1 MMKKK
6 KLTSEEITAAIER
19 IRSLYNDYIIRYSKP
34 FSVKTGF
41 EDRYRDALRSRIDLD
56 GFLYAEFSV
65 IRQLIQREED
75 RASAA
80 SEPVPRGEDVTQK
93 VSFADRILEENRRR
107 IEHYPELSL
116 SADASPEIKKFFGAL
131 AEFDKRYWGTVS
143 ELLRRP
149 AFSVLYET
157 RNHLETEAEELC
169 VPRRDPYPPVLSTYC
184 RYLER
189 FPRDW
194 DALER
199 EGQRCIL
206 RGSFFLH
213 RIAVFL
219 RDATEKEFLEEEEKK
234 RVETIYDSV
243 HSIISDFRLHDL
255 KPRFMEEREHGI

>member
-1 MMKKK
+1 MKKK
-6 KLTSEEITAAIER
+6 KLSPEETAAAVER

-34 FSVKTGF
+34 FSVKNGF
-41 EDRYRDALRSRIDLD
+41 EERYRDALRSRIDLD
-56 GFLYAEFSV
+56 GFLFAEFSV

-75 RASAA
+75 RAAA
-80 SEPVPRGEDVTQK
+80 NADPPPQREDVTKK
-93 VSFADRILEENRRR
+93 VSFADRIMEENRKR
-107 IEHYPELSL
+107 IEHYPELPL
-116 SADASPEIKKFFGAL
+116 GHDASPEIKKLFGAL
-131 AEFDKRYWGTVS
+131 AEFDKRYWGAVS

-157 RNHLETEAEELC
+157 RNHLEAEAEELC
-169 VPRRDPYPPVLSTYC
+169 VPRRDPFPPVLSTYC

-206 RGSFFLH
+206 RASFFLH
-213 RIAVFL
+213 RIAGFL
-219 RDATEKEFLEEEEKK
+219 RNAANKEFLEKEEKK
-234 RVETIYDSV
+234 RVETIFDSV

-255 KPRFMEEREHGI
+255 KPRYMEEREHGI

>member
-6 KLTSEEITAAIER
+6 KLTPEETAAAIER

-34 FSVKTGF
+34 FSVKNGF
-41 EDRYRDALRSRIDLD
+41 EERYRDALKSRIDLD
-56 GFLYAEFSV
+56 GFLFAEFSV
-65 IRQLIQREED
+65 IRQLLQREED
-75 RASAA
+75 RAAA
-80 SEPVPRGEDVTQK
+80 SAEPPPPRDDVTRK
-93 VSFADRILEENRRR
+93 VGFADRIMEENRKR

-116 SADASPEIKKFFGAL
+116 GSDASSDVEKLFGAL

-157 RNHLETEAEELC
+157 RNHLEAEAEELC

-213 RIAVFL
+213 RIALFL
-219 RDATEKEFLEEEEKK
+219 KDVANKEFIEEEEKK